1 MFAIK
6 VAILPIYIPIRYVPL
21 ASDISRPMRETNDP
35 PVFSHSFIRKCCTIG
50 CDKIYWIPTRPSV
63 RAVSDDF
70 FQFDCFHALILLWF
84 GFCLVFSAIKR
95 CDKTYSV
102 NYRLC
107 SCGFFGLEISTRSVC
122 VDNCPVCQCDS
133 YFHYLILLWFGFGLV
148 LSNEE
153 GKRYLELPYP
163 NKSGTHRIFRLVYK
177 LGTQHLSV
185 DYWREPCKYSRSEQR
200 AVDQS

>member
-1 MFAIK
+1 MCECYCADCRRFVARCFGVAAVTGYCFLAGCAINGRK
-6 VAILPIYIPIRYVPL
+6 KTQELPG
-21 ASDISRPMRETNDP
+21 
-35 PVFSHSFIRKCCTIG
+35 F
-50 CDKIYWIPTRPSV
+50 W
-63 RAVSDDF
+63 
-70 FQFDCFHALILLWF
+70 
-84 GFCLVFSAIKR
+84 FCLVFSAIKR

-102 NYRLC
+102 NYRLG

-177 LGTQHLSV
+177 LGIPHHKAVLFG
-185 DYWREPCKYSRSEQR
+185 EPCKYSRNDRQ
-200 AVDQS
+200 AFDQS